1 MFLYFSF
8 KNNEN
13 TMCFCTLYACDVAV
27 QNEKCKNIMCFYTF
41 RLEYKFWIL
50 LFKTKNIKTHCVLA
64 IIFENVHRVLAK
76 YKNLLKSIKT
86 HCKSIK
92 PYQKSIKRFGKV

>member
-13 TMCFCTLYACDVAV
+13 TLCFCTLYVCDVAV
-27 QNEKCKNIMCFYTF
+27 QNEKCKNTMCFYTF

-50 LFKTKNIKTHCVLA
+50 LFKTKSIKTHSVFA
-64 IIFENVHRVLAK
+64 IILENVHRVLAK

-92 PYQKSIKRFGKV
+92 PHQKI